1 MKKLTAKK
9 QRRDA
14 VYKLYNDMTKV
25 VKDGL
30 KDAKDEELESLIAG
44 FMSLMNPV
52 EGVEEVTLPVDAIQ
66 QMAVFAS
73 QSIARQLL
81 ERTKAS

>member
-1 MKKLTAKK
+1 MKKLSAKK

-44 FMSLMNPV
+44 FMSLMNPA